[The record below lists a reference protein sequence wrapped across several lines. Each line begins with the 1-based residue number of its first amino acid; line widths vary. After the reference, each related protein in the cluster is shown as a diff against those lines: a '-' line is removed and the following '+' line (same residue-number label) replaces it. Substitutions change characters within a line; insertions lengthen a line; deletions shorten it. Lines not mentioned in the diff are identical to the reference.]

1 MSKDTNEVLGHADE
15 SDGIEEY
22 DNPLPDWWV
31 GLLWLTVI
39 WAIGYSVHYHFIAD
53 RSQVGALAA
62 EMAAAEVRYPAQA
75 AASVAAVSADF
86 AVTPEAIAAG
96 ETVFNTQCFA
106 CHLVDLSGSIGPS
119 FLDEEWI
126 HGGQAVDIINTIIV
140 GVPEKGMVPW
150 GQILS
155 PVDINNVAAYIISK
169 HSEATGRPIEEIVG
183 GG

>member
-96 ETVFNTQCFA
+96 ETVYIK
-106 CHLVDLSGSIGPS
+106 VSPS
-119 FLDEEWI
+119 F
-126 HGGQAVDIINTIIV
+126 GF
-140 GVPEKGMVPW
+140 
-150 GQILS
+150 
-155 PVDINNVAAYIISK
+155 
-169 HSEATGRPIEEIVG
+169 G
-183 GG
+183 GGGPVAFKMGSVIVPG